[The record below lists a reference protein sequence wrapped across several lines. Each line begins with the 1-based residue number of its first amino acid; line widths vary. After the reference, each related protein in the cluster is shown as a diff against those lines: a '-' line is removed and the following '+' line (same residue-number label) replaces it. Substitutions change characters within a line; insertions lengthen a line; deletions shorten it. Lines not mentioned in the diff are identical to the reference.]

1 MTAQGD
7 GRHSHD
13 RGGAADAA
21 SVALRLDGV
30 RFAHGGTTFRF
41 DLAVRSGEW
50 LALIGPSGAGKSTL
64 LDLAAGFLAPSTG
77 RILMAGVDVTRLA
90 PAERPLSMLFQE
102 NNLFPQLDAFRNVAL
117 GIAPRLRIT
126 RGERRQIDA
135 ALSAVGLQGYARRR
149 PAEMSGGERQRVALA
164 RAFLRK
170 RPLILLDEPFAALGP
185 ALRRDMLGLL
195 AELRRR
201 DDAPPAAIVMVT
213 HHPEDAASHAD
224 RVAYLQAGEI
234 AAIGPAAEML
244 SGEADPRVSDYLGLR
259 DRGARRI
266 SGGIPT

>member
-1 MTAQGD
+1 M
-7 GRHSHD
+7 RSPSD
-13 RGGAADAA
+13 RGDVASDARA
-21 SVALRLDGV
+21 ALRLDDV
-30 RFAHGGTTFRF
+30 RFAHGGAAFRF
-41 DLAVRSGEW
+41 DLTVRSGEW

-64 LDLAAGFLAPSTG
+64 LDLAAGFLTPSAG
-77 RILMAGVDVTRLA
+77 QILMAGANVTRLA

-117 GIAPRLRIT
+117 GIAPRLRVSKD
-126 RGERRQIDA
+126 ERRQIEA
-135 ALSAVGLQGYARRR
+135 ALSAVGLEGYGRRR

-164 RAFLRK
+164 RAFLRR

-195 AELRRR
+195 DALRRR
-201 DDAPPAAIVMVT
+201 DGAPPAAIVMVT

-234 AAIGPAAEML
+234 AAIGPAAAML
-244 SGEADPRVSDYLGLR
+244 SGRTDPRVSDYLGLR
-259 DRGARRI
+259 SRKA
-266 SGGIPT
+266 